1 MNTCLTNEMC
11 KGGKNKYYFQWCIY
25 HKDNYNYS
33 PNYNISC
40 HPEERINIYT
50 SCESCWKWTDC
61 CADSPEEC
69 CIKEYYTFPPT
80 NSPTLSPY
88 SECLQNGCN
97 KEFHLD
103 KCNIFENIDNN
114 IACNTGDII
123 RCCSNDRSQCCVFK
137 TKEVFG
143 SLGLVF
149 ILLSLS
155 LWFFM
160 NQKNK
165 VSPELKFN
173 KITPV

>member
-1 MNTCLTNEMC
+1 MIQLNVV
-11 KGGKNKYYFQWCIY
+11 
-25 HKDNYNYS
+25 
-33 PNYNISC
+33 
-40 HPEERINIYT
+40 
-50 SCESCWKWTDC
+50 
-61 CADSPEEC
+61 
-69 CIKEYYTFPPT
+69 
-80 NSPTLSPY
+80 
-88 SECLQNGCN
+88 
-97 KEFHLD
+97 
-103 KCNIFENIDNN
+103 
-114 IACNTGDII
+114 
-123 RCCSNDRSQCCVFK
+123 NDRSQCCIFK

>member
-1 MNTCLTNEMC
+1 MRCV
-11 KGGKNKYYFQWCIY
+11 KGGKINIIFNGVY

-40 HPEERINIYT
+40 HPEERINKYT

-88 SECLQNGCN
+88 SECLQNGCT

-103 KCNIFENIDNN
+103 KCNIFEKIDDNT
-114 IACNTGDII
+114 ACNLGDTIK
-123 RCCSNDRSQCCVFK
+123 CCSSDRSQCCIFK

>member
-1 MNTCLTNEMC
+1 MC
-11 KGGKNKYYFQWCIY
+11 KGGKKKYYFQWCIY

-114 IACNTGDII
+114 DWLVVNQFEVKGDKRLMIVL
-123 RCCSNDRSQCCVFK
+123 NAVF
-137 TKEVFG
+137 
-143 SLGLVF
+143 
-149 ILLSLS
+149 
-155 LWFFM
+155 
-160 NQKNK
+160 
-165 VSPELKFN
+165 LKQR
-173 KITPV
+173 KYLDHLD